1 MKMAFKTFNMK
12 IQQTQNPKKKKKRVG
27 FDLQTKEKTVN
38 VRVKFRL
45 YGLAAFSR
53 KNRPK
58 GAGCILALI
67 KKKSFKKDQYRL
79 IVEPNATDEMINAA
93 LTMLILPF

>member
-1 MKMAFKTFNMK
+1 MK
-12 IQQTQNPKKKKKRVG
+12 IQRTKKAKKKKKRIG
-27 FDLQTKEKTVN
+27 FYLKTKEKTVD
-38 VRVKFRL
+38 VMVKFRL
-45 YGLAAFSR
+45 YGLDPFTR

-79 IVEPNATDEMINAA
+79 IVEPNATDEMIRAA

>member
-1 MKMAFKTFNMK
+1 MK
-12 IQQTQNPKKKKKRVG
+12 IQRTEKTKKKKKKVG
-27 FDLQTKEKTVN
+27 FYLQTKEKRVD
-38 VRVKFRL
+38 VMVKFRL
-45 YGLAAFSR
+45 YGLDTFTR

-79 IVEPNATDEMINAA
+79 IVEPNATEEMIRAA
-93 LTMLILPF
+93 LMMLILPF